1 MKIALFGARGPIG
14 QQIILEALVRGHHVK
29 ALTRNPQG
37 FPIAHPNSIVAKVDV
52 FDPASVAEALA
63 DADVAVNALGDK
75 NPETVNAFYR
85 DTTKALIEGVE
96 RAGNK
101 RLLTVGGAG
110 SLEVAAG
117 VQLADTLDET
127 VGYCHIPL
135 AQREQYHLL
144 RESTI
149 DWTYFSPAAQIGPG
163 RRTGAYR
170 LGTDQL
176 LMNDQGESYISIA
189 DYAVALLDE
198 LENPQFERRRFT
210 AVSLSR

>member
-1 MKIALFGARGPIG
+1 MKIAIFGARGPIG
-14 QQIILEALVRGHHVK
+14 QQVILEALVRGHNVK

-37 FPIAHPNSIVAKVDV
+37 FPIAHPNSIIAEVDV
-52 FDPASVAEALA
+52 FDPARVAEALIGT
-63 DADVAVNALGDK
+63 DVAVNALGDK
-75 NPETVNAFYR
+75 NPETVNAFYSES
-85 DTTKALIEGVE
+85 TKALIEGVE

-110 SLEVAAG
+110 SLEVAPG
-117 VQLADTLDET
+117 VQLADTLDES
-127 VGYCHIPL
+127 VVYRHIPL
-135 AQREQYHLL
+135 AQREQYQLL

-149 DWTYFSPAAQIGPG
+149 DWSYFSPAGLIEPG
-163 RRTGAYR
+163 RRTGVYR

-176 LMNDQGESYISIA
+176 LVNDQGESFISIA